1 VTPPHFLDRAE
12 AEGALGPRPGEDDAH
27 RVLPLIRRQRAK
39 EAVDRGDVVCAFD
52 LVDPQP
58 PVAEGEAPAG
68 GDDVDGSARYL
79 GPVLGPDHAEVR
91 LLLENLS

>member
-1 VTPPHFLDRAE
+1 
-12 AEGALGPRPGEDDAH
+12 
-27 RVLPLIRRQRAK
+27 
-39 EAVDRGDVVCAFD
+39 VCAFD